1 MDSSISKDI
10 LSKYKIGI
18 NGVKYKIISS
28 LNINNENTR
37 DHKQGVNIF
46 ANVFAK
52 NNIVLYV
59 VSFML
64 SMVGLTGE
72 FSIFSVSMLG
82 ACFASSVPALGI
94 VLVSLIG
101 NLIKYGVGGAL
112 GYFLTA
118 LIMVVTLF
126 LIKPVY
132 NEQER
137 NEKIKIGKNVF
148 ISTLLL
154 QIIKLAISTFT
165 IYDMLSGVAVS
176 IIALVFYKIFVNA
189 IVVLQDFNKR
199 SAFSIEEVIGASLLL
214 AISVGAFGD
223 LNIFGFGIRNI
234 LSILIVMILG
244 WKNGVLVG
252 TTSGVTIG
260 VTLGIITGSEP
271 IMIAAYA
278 ISGMIAGI
286 LNRFGKLGVIIG
298 FALGN
303 VILAYVSNGYTIEL
317 IHFKEILIASIG
329 LLAVPKTLHI
339 DLEEFI
345 GNSKFLP
352 VVPNRALNKSKEV
365 AENLNNVSEA
375 IQEMATAYKKYEPR
389 TFEENTHRNANKQ
402 IFIAELLNNLEPYR
416 ENMLYDDIANV
427 DGKIIDK
434 IFSILLDK
442 QQIEKEDLLKTFA
455 ECNSYIIESN
465 DNNVSKLLEK
475 NINEIV
481 RTINMSYRISK
492 SDFIWRKKVE
502 QNNANMEKQLNG
514 VSKAIQNM
522 AKDIQKELELEEK
535 YEKEN
540 KEIIE
545 ILKQKDINIEDI
557 SISKEDRYIVDIYL
571 NEILETIK
579 INTIEKVLTKVLKEN
594 IVLNDE
600 VSVGKKLSFISD
612 DKYVMAIGS
621 GETIKNKSKVSGDSI
636 LNIRL
641 KDGKYLVAISDGMGS
656 GQEAKKSSTQ
666 ALRMLENLLL
676 SGFDKNTSLEL
687 INTSLINQNSEVFS
701 TLDIAIIDLY
711 KGTIEF
717 IKSGA
722 CPTYIKNKKKVQI
735 IKSNTLP
742 AGIIDVNDVQTF
754 DKDISMGDIM
764 LMCSDGILDSNVEYK
779 NKELWIKYLL
789 EDIETNN
796 TQKIAD
802 LILSEAIDNNY
813 GIPKDDMSIIVCK
826 FMKKED

>member
-1 MDSSISKDI
+1 MFQN
-10 LSKYKIGI
+10 I
-18 NGVKYKIISS
+18 NEDTI
-28 LNINNENTR
+28 NINNENTR
-37 DHKQGVNIF
+37 DNKQGVYIF

-389 TFEENTHRNANKQ
+389 T
-402 IFIAELLNNLEPYR
+402 YW
-416 ENMLYDDIANV
+416 
-427 DGKIIDK
+427 
-434 IFSILLDK
+434 
-442 QQIEKEDLLKTFA
+442 
-455 ECNSYIIESN
+455 
-465 DNNVSKLLEK
+465 
-475 NINEIV
+475 
-481 RTINMSYRISK
+481 RTS
-492 SDFIWRKKVE
+492 
-502 QNNANMEKQLNG
+502 
-514 VSKAIQNM
+514 
-522 AKDIQKELELEEK
+522 
-535 YEKEN
+535 
-540 KEIIE
+540 
-545 ILKQKDINIEDI
+545 
-557 SISKEDRYIVDIYL
+557 
-571 NEILETIK
+571 
-579 INTIEKVLTKVLKEN
+579 
-594 IVLNDE
+594 
-600 VSVGKKLSFISD
+600 
-612 DKYVMAIGS
+612 
-621 GETIKNKSKVSGDSI
+621 
-636 LNIRL
+636 
-641 KDGKYLVAISDGMGS
+641 
-656 GQEAKKSSTQ
+656 
-666 ALRMLENLLL
+666 
-676 SGFDKNTSLEL
+676 
-687 INTSLINQNSEVFS
+687 
-701 TLDIAIIDLY
+701 
-711 KGTIEF
+711 
-717 IKSGA
+717 
-722 CPTYIKNKKKVQI
+722 I
-735 IKSNTLP
+735 IK
-742 AGIIDVNDVQTF
+742 F
-754 DKDISMGDIM
+754 
-764 LMCSDGILDSNVEYK
+764 
-779 NKELWIKYLL
+779 
-789 EDIETNN
+789 IEGTSPY
-796 TQKIAD
+796 I
-802 LILSEAIDNNY
+802 
-813 GIPKDDMSIIVCK
+813 
-826 FMKKED
+826 

>member
-1 MDSSISKDI
+1 MFQN
-10 LSKYKIGI
+10 I
-18 NGVKYKIISS
+18 NEDTI
-28 LNINNENTR
+28 NINNENTR
-37 DHKQGVNIF
+37 DNKQGVNMF

-154 QIIKLAISTFT
+154 QIVKLAISTFT

-365 AENLNNVSEA
+365 AENLNSVSEA

-522 AKDIQKELELEEK
+522 AKDIQKELELGEK

-571 NEILETIK
+571 NEILETLK
-579 INTIEKVLTKVLKEN
+579 INTIEKVLTKALKEN

-600 VSVGKKLSFISD
+600 VSVGKKLSFISG

-621 GETIKNKSKVSGDSI
+621 GETIKSKSQVSGDSI

-676 SGFDKNTSLEL
+676 SGFDKNISLEL

-754 DKDISMGDIM
+754 DKDISTGDIM

-813 GIPKDDMSIIVCK
+813 GVPKDDMSIVVCK
-826 FMKKED
+826 FMKKEN

>member
-1 MDSSISKDI
+1 MFQN
-10 LSKYKIGI
+10 I
-18 NGVKYKIISS
+18 NEDTI
-28 LNINNENTR
+28 NINNENTR
-37 DHKQGVNIF
+37 DNKQGVNIF

-189 IVVLQDFNKR
+189 IVVLQDFNRK

-754 DKDISMGDIM
+754 DKDISTGDIM

>member
-1 MDSSISKDI
+1 MFQN
-10 LSKYKIGI
+10 I
-18 NGVKYKIISS
+18 NEDTI
-28 LNINNENTR
+28 NINNENTR
-37 DHKQGVNIF
+37 DNKQGVNIF

-434 IFSILLDK
+434 IFSILLGK

-522 AKDIQKELELEEK
+522 AKDIQKELELGEK

-571 NEILETIK
+571 NEILETLK

-621 GETIKNKSKVSGDSI
+621 GEAIKSKSQVSGDST

-754 DKDISMGDIM
+754 DKDISTGDIM

-826 FMKKED
+826 FMKKEN

>member
-1 MDSSISKDI
+1 
-10 LSKYKIGI
+10 
-18 NGVKYKIISS
+18 
-28 LNINNENTR
+28 
-37 DHKQGVNIF
+37 
-46 ANVFAK
+46 
-52 NNIVLYV
+52 
-59 VSFML
+59 ML

-118 LIMVVTLF
+118 LIMIVTLF
-126 LIKPVY
+126 LIKPIY

-189 IVVLQDFNKR
+189 IVVLQDFNKK

-214 AISVGAFGD
+214 AISVGTFGD

-234 LSILIVMILG
+234 LSILIVMVLG

-365 AENLNNVSEA
+365 AENLNSVSEA

-522 AKDIQKELELEEK
+522 AKDIQKELELGEK

-545 ILKQKDINIEDI
+545 ILKQKNINIEDI

-571 NEILETIK
+571 NEILETLK

-621 GETIKNKSKVSGDSI
+621 GETIKSKSQVSGDST

-754 DKDISMGDIM
+754 DKDISTGDIM

-802 LILSEAIDNNY
+802 LILNEAIDNNY

>member
-1 MDSSISKDI
+1 MFQN
-10 LSKYKIGI
+10 I
-18 NGVKYKIISS
+18 NEDTI
-28 LNINNENTR
+28 NINNENTR
-37 DHKQGVNIF
+37 DNKQGVNIF

-189 IVVLQDFNKR
+189 IVVLQDFNRK

-492 SDFIWRKKVE
+492 SDFIWRKKDFR
-502 QNNANMEKQLNG
+502 LR
-514 VSKAIQNM
+514 
-522 AKDIQKELELEEK
+522 AKRRSDRLHLSGCTGEGRFRAEEK
-535 YEKEN
+535 RRCSCCESHYF
-540 KEIIE
+540 
-545 ILKQKDINIEDI
+545 
-557 SISKEDRYIVDIYL
+557 R
-571 NEILETIK
+571 
-579 INTIEKVLTKVLKEN
+579 
-594 IVLNDE
+594 
-600 VSVGKKLSFISD
+600 
-612 DKYVMAIGS
+612 
-621 GETIKNKSKVSGDSI
+621 DST
-636 LNIRL
+636 R
-641 KDGKYLVAISDGMGS
+641 
-656 GQEAKKSSTQ
+656 TH
-666 ALRMLENLLL
+666 
-676 SGFDKNTSLEL
+676 
-687 INTSLINQNSEVFS
+687 
-701 TLDIAIIDLY
+701 
-711 KGTIEF
+711 
-717 IKSGA
+717 
-722 CPTYIKNKKKVQI
+722 P
-735 IKSNTLP
+735 
-742 AGIIDVNDVQTF
+742 
-754 DKDISMGDIM
+754 
-764 LMCSDGILDSNVEYK
+764 
-779 NKELWIKYLL
+779 
-789 EDIETNN
+789 
-796 TQKIAD
+796 
-802 LILSEAIDNNY
+802 
-813 GIPKDDMSIIVCK
+813 
-826 FMKKED
+826 

>member
-1 MDSSISKDI
+1 MFQN
-10 LSKYKIGI
+10 I
-18 NGVKYKIISS
+18 NEDTI
-28 LNINNENTR
+28 NINNENTR
-37 DHKQGVNIF
+37 DNKQGVNMF

-154 QIIKLAISTFT
+154 QIVKLAISTFT

-365 AENLNNVSEA
+365 AENLNSVSEA

-522 AKDIQKELELEEK
+522 AKDIQKELELGEK

-754 DKDISMGDIM
+754 DKDISTGDIM

-813 GIPKDDMSIIVCK
+813 GVPKDDMSIVVCK
-826 FMKKED
+826 FMKKEN

>member
-1 MDSSISKDI
+1 MFQN
-10 LSKYKIGI
+10 I
-18 NGVKYKIISS
+18 NEDTI
-28 LNINNENTR
+28 NINNENTR
-37 DHKQGVNIF
+37 DNKQGVNIF

-94 VLVSLIG
+94 VLISLIG

-260 VTLGIITGSEP
+260 VTLGIITGAEP

-375 IQEMATAYKKYEPR
+375 IQEMATTYKKYEPR

-754 DKDISMGDIM
+754 DKDISTGDIM

-813 GIPKDDMSIIVCK
+813 GVPKDDMSIVVCK
-826 FMKKED
+826 FMKKEN

>member
-1 MDSSISKDI
+1 MFQN
-10 LSKYKIGI
+10 I
-18 NGVKYKIISS
+18 NEDTI
-28 LNINNENTR
+28 NINNENTR
-37 DHKQGVNIF
+37 DNKQGVNIF

-621 GETIKNKSKVSGDSI
+621 GETIKSKSQVSGDSI

-754 DKDISMGDIM
+754 DKDISTGDIM

-813 GIPKDDMSIIVCK
+813 GVPKDDMSIVVCK
-826 FMKKED
+826 FMKKEN

>member
-1 MDSSISKDI
+1 MFQNISEDT
-10 LSKYKIGI
+10 I
-18 NGVKYKIISS
+18 NIDDES
-28 LNINNENTR
+28 TR
-37 DHKQGVNIF
+37 DNKQRVNIF
-46 ANVFAK
+46 ANVFTK
-52 NNIVLYV
+52 NNIVLYI

-64 SMVGLTGE
+64 SLVGLTGE
-72 FSIFSVSMLG
+72 FSVFSVSMLG

-94 VLVSLIG
+94 VLASLLG
-101 NLIKYGVGGAL
+101 NLIRYGVGGAL

-118 LIMVVTLF
+118 LIMIVTLF

-154 QIIKLAISTFT
+154 QIIKLAISGFT
-165 IYDMLSGVAVS
+165 IYDVLSGIAIS

-199 SAFSIEEVIGASLLL
+199 GAFSIEEVIGTSLLL
-214 AISVGAFGD
+214 AIAVGAFGD
-223 LNIFGFGIRNI
+223 LSVFGFGIRNI

-286 LNRFGKLGVIIG
+286 LNRFGKIGVIIG

-303 VILAYVSNGYTIEL
+303 VILAYVSNGYTVEL

-329 LLAVPKTLHI
+329 LLAVPKTFHI

-352 VVPNRALNKSKEV
+352 VTPNRALNKSKEV

-375 IQEMATAYKKYEPR
+375 IQEMATAYRKFEPT

-416 ENMLYDDIANV
+416 ENMLYEDIADV

-442 QQIEKEDLLKTFA
+442 QEINKEDLLKTFA
-455 ECNSYIIESN
+455 ECNSYIVGAD
-465 DNNVSKLLEK
+465 DNNISRNLEE
-475 NINEIV
+475 NIEQII
-481 RTINMSYRISK
+481 RTINMSYKISK

-502 QNNANMEKQLNG
+502 QNNKNMGKQLNE
-514 VSKAIQNM
+514 VSKAIKNM
-522 AKDIQKELELEEK
+522 AKDIQNELESENR
-535 YEKEN
+535 YEKE
-540 KEIIE
+540 KAETIE
-545 ILKQKDINIEDI
+545 ILKQKNIEIEDI
-557 SISKEDRYIVDIYL
+557 SINKDGRYMVDIYL
-571 NEILETIK
+571 NEILETAK
-579 INTIEKVLTKVLKEN
+579 INMTEKILTQILKED

-600 VSVGKKLSFISD
+600 VSIGKKLSFISD
-612 DKYVMAIGS
+612 DRYVMALGN
-621 GETIKNKSKVSGDSI
+621 GETVKSKSQVSGDSM
-636 LNIRL
+636 LNVRL
-641 KDGKYLVAISDGMGS
+641 KDGKYLIAISDGMGS
-656 GQEAKKSSTQ
+656 GADAKKSSTQ

-676 SGFDKNTSLEL
+676 SGFDKNVSLDL
-687 INTSLINQNSEVFS
+687 INTALINQDTEIFA
-701 TLDIAIIDLY
+701 TLDIAIVDLY
-711 KGTIEF
+711 AGTIEF

-722 CPTYIKNKKKVQI
+722 CPTYIKNNKKVQI
-735 IKSNTLP
+735 IKSNSLP
-742 AGIIDVNDVQTF
+742 AGIIDENNVQTF
-754 DKDISMGDIM
+754 DRDISSGDIM
-764 LMCSDGILDSNVEYK
+764 LMCSDGILDSNIEYK

-802 LILSEAIDNNY
+802 LVLNEAIDNNY
-813 GIPKDDMSIIVCK
+813 GTPKDDMSIIVCK